1 MAATTPVQRS
11 ADPPPSSTLQR
22 KLAKERES
30 RLNLGSPR
38 SHLRGIGANDI
49 FAAMGRYNQKRV
61 SPKVLPQTAS
71 TAGWMI
77 VTPRLLCFL
86 QIRILEVDRDRA
98 IKFHDRIKAGN
109 EDTRRE
115 IDELRKAMVVARKQW
130 KKVCPPQRLA
140 LW

>member
-1 MAATTPVQRS
+1 
-11 ADPPPSSTLQR
+11 
-22 KLAKERES
+22 
-30 RLNLGSPR
+30 
-38 SHLRGIGANDI
+38 
-49 FAAMGRYNQKRV
+49 MGRYNQKRV
-61 SPKVLPQTAS
+61 PPKVLPQTAS
-71 TAGWMI
+71 QATAGWMI

-130 KKVCPPQRLA
+130 KKVRPPQRLA